1 MTALT
6 EFNLINDVIKNAQRF
21 GFKVVPCKYEY
32 GFMALQPLDDEY
44 PIYSRDAQFAVG
56 TFEQI
61 AVYLRG
67 MEFMKNY
74 YQMIKATNDDIISK
88 KEQAIR
94 NKKLMN
100 VLADK
105 KEEVDA

>member
-1 MTALT
+1 MTALV
-6 EFNLINDVIKNAQRF
+6 EFNLINDVINRAKEF
-21 GFKVVPCKYEY
+21 GFQVVPYKHEY
-32 GFMALQPLDDEY
+32 GQMALQPLDDEY

-61 AVYLRG
+61 SVFLRG
-67 MEFMKNY
+67 MEFMKSY
-74 YQMIKATNDDIISK
+74 YQMIKATNDDTISK

-94 NKKLMN
+94 NKKLMY

-105 KEEVDA
+105 KEEIEA